1 MDQEKIGQF
10 IASLRREMALT
21 QRELA
26 EKLCVSDKAISKWEC
41 GKGLPEVSLMLPLC
55 EVLGITVNELLSGER
70 LENESYQARAEENMT
85 ALLRERTENKRK
97 LLLEFVVILIT
108 MLSSVTII
116 LLSGLLALGTPLRIL
131 LIVIALVVMVGG
143 IAVAAVLEMTS
154 GYFECA
160 KCGAYFLPTKTA
172 YVMGMHTITRRHL
185 RCPHCGKRSWCRRR
199 LARKNE
205 KKQ

>member
-131 LIVIALVVMVGG
+131 LIVIAFVVMVGG

-154 GYFECA
+154 GYFECPR
-160 KCGAYFLPTKTA
+160 CGTYFSPTKTA
-172 YVMGMHTITRRHL
+172 YIMGMHTVTRRHL
-185 RCPHCGKRSWCRRR
+185 RCPHCGKKSWCRRR
-199 LARKNE
+199 LSQ
-205 KKQ
+205 KKTQK

>member
-10 IASLRREMALT
+10 IANLRREMALT

-55 EVLGITVNELLSGER
+55 RVLGITVNELLSGER

-97 LLLEFVVILIT
+97 LLLEFIVILIT

-154 GYFECA
+154 GYFECPR
-160 KCGAYFLPTKTA
+160 CGTYFLPTKTA
-172 YVMGMHTITRRHL
+172 YVMGMHTVTRRHL
-185 RCPHCGKRSWCRRR
+185 RCPHCGKKSWCRRR
-199 LARKNE
+199 LSQ
-205 KKQ
+205 KKTQG

>member
-10 IASLRREMALT
+10 IANLRREMALT

-55 EVLGITVNELLSGER
+55 RVLGITVNELLSGER

-97 LLLEFVVILIT
+97 LLLEFIVILIT

-154 GYFECA
+154 GYFECPR
-160 KCGAYFLPTKTA
+160 CGAYFLPTKTA
-172 YVMGMHTITRRHL
+172 YVMGMHTVTRRHL
-185 RCPHCGKRSWCRRR
+185 RCPHCGKKSWCRRR
-199 LARKNE
+199 LSQ
-205 KKQ
+205 KKTQG

>member
-1 MDQEKIGQF
+1 
-10 IASLRREMALT
+10 MALT

-154 GYFECA
+154 GYFECPR
-160 KCGAYFLPTKTA
+160 CGAYFLPTKTA
-172 YVMGMHTITRRHL
+172 YIMGMHTVTRRHL
-185 RCPHCGKRSWCRRR
+185 RCPHCGKKSWCRRR
-199 LARKNE
+199 LSQ
-205 KKQ
+205 KKTQE

>member
-1 MDQEKIGQF
+1 MG
-10 IASLRREMALT
+10 LT

-26 EKLCVSDKAISKWEC
+26 DRLFVSDKAISKWEC

-70 LENESYQARAEENMT
+70 LENDAYKARAEENMT

-116 LLSGLLALGTPLRIL
+116 LLSGLLALDTPLRIL
-131 LIVIALVVMVGG
+131 LIVIALVVMIGG

-154 GYFECA
+154 GYFECPR
-160 KCGAYFLPTKTA
+160 CGTYFLPTKTA

-185 RCPHCGKRSWCRRR
+185 RCPRCGKKSWCRRR
-199 LARKNE
+199 LSRKTEE
-205 KKQ
+205 K

>member
-1 MDQEKIGQF
+1 MNALDQEKIGRF
-10 IASLRREMALT
+10 IAHLRREMALT

-26 EKLCVSDKAISKWEC
+26 EKLCVSDKTISKWEC

-70 LENESYQARAEENMT
+70 LENEDYKARAEENMT

-116 LLSGLLALGTPLRIL
+116 MLAGLLTLGTPLRVV
-131 LIVIALVVMVGG
+131 LIVIALVVMIGG

-154 GYFECA
+154 GYFECPR
-160 KCGAYFLPTKTA
+160 CGSYFLPTKTA
-172 YVMGMHTITRRHL
+172 YIMGMHTVTRRHL

-199 LARKNE
+199 LSQKE
-205 KKQ
+205 D

>member
-10 IASLRREMALT
+10 IACLRREMGLT

-26 EKLCVSDKAISKWEC
+26 EKLCVSDKTISKWEC

-70 LENESYQARAEENMT
+70 LESEDYKARAEENMT

-116 LLSGLLALGTPLRIL
+116 LLSGLLALDTPLRIL

-154 GYFECA
+154 GYFECPR
-160 KCGAYFLPTKTA
+160 CGTYFLPTKTA

-185 RCPHCGKRSWCRRR
+185 RCPHCGKKSWCRRR
-199 LARKNE
+199 LSQKS
-205 KKQ
+205 KQE

>member
-1 MDQEKIGQF
+1 MDQEKIGLF
-10 IASLRREMALT
+10 IASLRREAGLT

-55 EVLGITVNELLSGER
+55 RVLGITVNELLSGER
-70 LENESYQARAEENMT
+70 LESNAYKTRAEENMT

-116 LLSGLLALGTPLRIL
+116 LLSGLLTLGTSLRIA

-154 GYFECA
+154 GYFECPR
-160 KCGAYFLPTKTA
+160 CGTYFLPTKTA
-172 YVMGMHTITRRHL
+172 YIMGMHTVTRRHL
-185 RCPHCGKRSWCRRR
+185 RCPHCGKKSWCHRR
-199 LARKNE
+199 LSQ
-205 KKQ
+205 KKTQE